1 MQQCTCIEISYFENS
16 KTLLA
21 GAKLTLLEF
30 LFSTG
35 LGHSTYKKIAI
46 ICTSWAFVW

>member
-1 MQQCTCIEISYFENS
+1 MNDEMTLVQLETHFENRRTS
-16 KTLLA
+16 LA

-35 LGHSTYKKIAI
+35 LVHSTLIKVKDI
-46 ICTSWAFVW
+46 

>member
-1 MQQCTCIEISYFENS
+1 VKQHCDEQNIFVKANVSYFENS
-16 KTLLA
+16 RTSVA

-35 LGHSTYKKIAI
+35 MATSTFFK
-46 ICTSWAFVW
+46 